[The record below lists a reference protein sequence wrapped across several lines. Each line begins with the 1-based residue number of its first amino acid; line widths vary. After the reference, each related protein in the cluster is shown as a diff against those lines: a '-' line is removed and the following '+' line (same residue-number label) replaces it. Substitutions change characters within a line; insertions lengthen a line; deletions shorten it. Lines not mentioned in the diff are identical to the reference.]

1 MGGVERKERE
11 REGRRE
17 EKEITEIS
25 HSWGSKLA
33 LGLRLA
39 EEVESG

>member
-1 MGGVERKERE
+1 MGGVKRKKERE

-39 EEVESG
+39 EVESG